1 MYALNVIVI
10 SSLLTWLVLSLIF
23 GTIFGTVLTIGV
35 VYLIFSNPYCYKQV
49 FNVFD
54 GLYYHYCNY

>member
-10 SSLLTWLVLSLIF
+10 SSLLTWIVLSLVF

-35 VYLIFSNPYCYKQV
+35 VYLIFSNPYTYKQV
-49 FNVFD
+49 FSVFD
-54 GLYYHYCNY
+54 GLYYHYFGY